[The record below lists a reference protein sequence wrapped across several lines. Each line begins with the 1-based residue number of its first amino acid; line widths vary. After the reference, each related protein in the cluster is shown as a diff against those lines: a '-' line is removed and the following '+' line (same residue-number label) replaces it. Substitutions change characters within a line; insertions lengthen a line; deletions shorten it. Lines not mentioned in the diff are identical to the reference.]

1 MHSHVLPNRPG
12 PRPAAIGRRLARRA
26 GAIVAGS
33 RQARPR
39 PAAPW
44 AGLDAS
50 PFDSDRVAG
59 ESYRDYLFRKGV
71 GSSAP

>member
-12 PRPAAIGRRLARRA
+12 PRSAAIGRRLARRA
-26 GAIVAGS
+26 GAMAAGW
-33 RQARPR
+33 QARPR
-39 PAAPW
+39 TAAPW
-44 AGLDAS
+44 AGLDTS
-50 PFDSDRVAG
+50 PFDADRVAG

>member
-1 MHSHVLPNRPG
+1 MHSHVLLNRPG
-12 PRPAAIGRRLARRA
+12 PRPAAIGRRLARKA
-26 GAIVAGS
+26 GAMAADW
-33 RQARPR
+33 QARPR
-39 PAAPW
+39 SAAPW

-50 PFDSDRVAG
+50 PFDADRVAG